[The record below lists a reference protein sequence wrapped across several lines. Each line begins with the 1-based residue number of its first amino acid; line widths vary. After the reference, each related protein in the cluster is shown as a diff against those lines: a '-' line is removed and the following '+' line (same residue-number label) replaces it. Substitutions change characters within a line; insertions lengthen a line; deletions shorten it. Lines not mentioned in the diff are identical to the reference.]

1 MKFQLLVTEEFSKW
15 SRKLKDR
22 EAARQIALRLARVR
36 SGNLGDVS
44 PVGDGVSEFRIKY
57 GPGYL
62 IYFIKRGKEI
72 ILLLCGGD
80 KSSQQADI
88 AKAKKIAK
96 EVKE

>member
-1 MKFQLLVTEEFSKW
+1 MKYQLLVTVEFVKW

-36 SGNLGDVS
+36 GGNLGDVS
-44 PVGDGVSEFRIKY
+44 PVGEGVSEFRISY
-57 GPGYL
+57 GPGYR
-62 IYFIKRGKEI
+62 IYFIKRGREI

-80 KSSQQADI
+80 KSSQKQDI
-88 AKAKKIAK
+88 MKAKKIAR